1 MIGIDDQI
9 SFELFR
15 NTLLSISDEMALAIF
30 RTAYS
35 GVLKGGMDYSTG
47 LVDAQGRMVAQ
58 GLTQPC
64 HLGSVPTAMQSV
76 LRHFGNQLRPG
87 DVYIFNDP
95 FDGGMHL
102 PDIFVIKPVF
112 AQGQHIAF
120 AATVCHHGDVGG
132 RVAGSNAADSTEIFQ
147 EGVRIPPLKFYDAG
161 KLNDTLMQFL
171 EANVRLP
178 TQLAGDLRAQ
188 LAACHI
194 AEEALIALAAK
205 NGVEEVRRRMGE
217 ILDHTER
224 LTRKAISALPE
235 GTFEFT
241 DWIDDDGIDTGVP
254 IPLKVTLT
262 KSGDGLHAD
271 WSGSAPQ
278 VRGAINST
286 LSFTKAAV
294 YTAVKSILP
303 LDIQANEGFFA
314 AVSVTAPAG
323 SIANAVMPAA
333 TAARGLTGFRM
344 MDCCFGALARMLP
357 DRVCAASD
365 GGNVGVSVG
374 GYSADRKPFVYVD
387 FTCGAWGGRPWAD
400 GLEGNASLFGNISS
414 SSVEMIEIE
423 NPLEI
428 LAYEFVTD
436 SMGAGKY
443 RGGAA
448 YRRRYRFKEDS
459 GVLQI
464 RSDRCSISPYGL
476 YGGSP
481 GGRGSNTFGSGADTV
496 QLPSKVTRDIRRGDT
511 FQYEMAGGGGWGDP
525 IERDPQ
531 AVLWDVRNEF
541 VSVDAARRDYGV
553 IIDRQA
559 WEVDRA
565 ATAKARAEISARRKW
580 AEVPFV
586 QWRRARTGE
595 PDLVATEE

>member
-1 MIGIDDQI
+1 
-9 SFELFR
+9 
-15 NTLLSISDEMALAIF
+15 SDEMALTIF

-64 HLGSVPTAMQSV
+64 HLGSVPTAMESIR
-76 LRHFGNQLRPG
+76 RHFGNQLRPG

-112 AQGQHIAF
+112 ADGQHIAF

-132 RVAGSNAADSTEIFQ
+132 RVAGSNAADSTEVFQ
-147 EGVRIPPLKFYDAG
+147 EGVRIPPLKLYDAG
-161 KLNDTLMQFL
+161 KLNDTLMRLL

-178 TQLAGDLRAQ
+178 TYLAGDLRAQ

-205 NGVEEVRRRMGE
+205 HGVDEVRRRMSE

-224 LTRKAISALPE
+224 LTRKAIAVLPE
-235 GTFEFT
+235 GVFEFT
-241 DWIDDDGIDTGVP
+241 DWIDDDGIETGVP
-254 IPLKVTLT
+254 IPLKITLT
-262 KSGDGLHAD
+262 KSADSLHAD
-271 WSGSAPQ
+271 WAGTAPQ

-294 YTAVKSILP
+294 YTAVKSILS
-303 LDIQANEGFFA
+303 LDIQANDGFFA
-314 AVSVTAPAG
+314 AVTVTAPTW

-333 TAARGLTGFRM
+333 TAARGLTGFRI

-374 GYSADRKPFVYVD
+374 GYSTDRKPFVYVD
-387 FTCGAWGGRPWAD
+387 FACGAWGGRPWAD

-414 SSVEMIEIE
+414 SSVEMTETE
-423 NPLEI
+423 NALEI

-436 SMGAGKY
+436 SMGAGKF

-448 YRRRYRFKEDS
+448 YRRNYRFTED
-459 GVLQI
+459 
-464 RSDRCSISPYGL
+464 
-476 YGGSP
+476 
-481 GGRGSNTFGSGADTV
+481 
-496 QLPSKVTRDIRRGDT
+496 
-511 FQYEMAGGGGWGDP
+511 
-525 IERDPQ
+525 
-531 AVLWDVRNEF
+531 
-541 VSVDAARRDYGV
+541 
-553 IIDRQA
+553 
-559 WEVDRA
+559 
-565 ATAKARAEISARRKW
+565 
-580 AEVPFV
+580 
-586 QWRRARTGE
+586 
-595 PDLVATEE
+595 

>member
-1 MIGIDDQI
+1 MIAVDDQI

-47 LVDAQGRMVAQ
+47 LVDARGRMVAQ

-64 HLGSVPTAMQSV
+64 HLGSVPTAMESV
-76 LRHFGNQLRPG
+76 LRHFGSKMQEG

-112 AQGQHIAF
+112 SQGQHIAF

-132 RVAGSNAADSTEIFQ
+132 RVAGSNAADSTEVFQ
-147 EGVRIPPLKFYDAG
+147 EGVRIPLLKLYDG
-161 KLNDTLMQFL
+161 GTLNETLMRML

-194 AEEALIALAAK
+194 AEEALMALAARL
-205 NGVEEVRRRMGE
+205 GVSEVHRRMGE
-217 ILDHTER
+217 TLEHTER
-224 LTRKAISALPE
+224 QTRKAISALPD
-235 GTFEFT
+235 GVYEFT
-241 DWIDDDGIDTGVP
+241 DWIDDDGIDLGVP
-254 IPLKVTLT
+254 IPLQVKFT
-262 KSGDGLHAD
+262 KAGDSLHAD
-271 WSGSAPQ
+271 WAGTALQ
-278 VRGAINST
+278 VKGAINST

-294 YTAVKSILP
+294 YTAVKAILP

-314 AVSVTAPAG
+314 AIKVTAPAG
-323 SIANAVMPAA
+323 TIANAVMPAA

-365 GGNVGVSVG
+365 GGNVGLSVG
-374 GYSADRKPFVYVD
+374 GYDGDRKPFVFVD

-414 SSVEMIEIE
+414 SSIEMVEVE
-423 NPLEI
+423 NPLEV
-428 LAYEFVTD
+428 LAYEFIPD
-436 SMGAGKY
+436 SMGAGRF

-448 YRRRYRFKEDS
+448 YRRDYRFTEGS

-464 RSDRCSISPYGL
+464 RADRCSISPYGL

-481 GGRGSNTFGSGADTV
+481 GRPGRNEFDLHKQV
-496 QLPSKVTRDIRRGDT
+496 VPLPSKVTRNIRRGDT
-511 FQYEMAGGGGWGDP
+511 FRYEMAGGGGWGDP
-525 IERDPQ
+525 LERDPES
-531 AVLWDVRNEF
+531 VLRDMRNDLL
-541 VSVDAARRDYGV
+541 SACAARDDYGV
-553 IIDRQA
+553 VIEIGTWTVNRP
-559 WEVDRA
+559 
-565 ATAKARAEISARRKW
+565 ATAKLRAEILSRRNW

-586 QWRRARTGE
+586 RWSPEHPGGPMPAA
-595 PDLVATEE
+595 PAA